1 MYSLPIP
8 LLFAM
13 TIVACCV
20 RSVFSGCYS
29 KKVSA
34 DNYHTW
40 LFGLIQSIFCLA
52 SIIGIFLVSGGLG
65 SFSPLSIG
73 LGILIGAADILSL
86 VTMLKAMSV
95 GPFSYTV
102 IITSLGSVIPTLSGY
117 FFGEKVSLVQ
127 YVGVALMI
135 ACLLLS
141 PENSNGGAEKKASA
155 KWLTLSID
163 SALCCGTIGVV
174 QKIHQTSPY
183 CEERAA
189 MLVGAFAFSLV
200 FAAFTVMIEKKKL
213 AAEAPKVERKILIG
227 LPAIAGFV
235 FAFQHSI
242 NLFLSGAMPAV
253 IVFPL
258 VNLLPM
264 IASMTIGFIIFR
276 EKLTAKRWLGLACG
290 IASSI
295 LVSGVI

>member
-29 KKVSA
+29 KKVPA

-40 LFGLIQSIFCLA
+40 FFGLIQSVFCLA

-65 SFSPLSIG
+65 SFSPLSIA
-73 LGILIGAADILSL
+73 LGVLIGMADILSL

-102 IITSLGSVIPTLSGY
+102 IITSLGAVIPTLSGY
-117 FFGEKVSLVQ
+117 FFGEKVSLIQ

-141 PENSNGGAEKKASA
+141 PEKSNDGEEKKVGA
-155 KWLTLSID
+155 KWLTLSIA

-174 QKIHQTSPY
+174 QKIHQSSAY
-183 CEERAA
+183 NEERAA

-200 FAAFTVMIEKKKL
+200 FAIFTVMFEKKK
-213 AAEAPKVERKILIG
+213 ATQKAVGISRRVMFG

-258 VNLLPM
+258 VNLSPM
-264 IASMTIGFIIFR
+264 IISMTIGFIIFKER
-276 EKLTAKRWLGLACG
+276 LTAKRWLGLACG